1 MRYFKTI
8 ILFISTLLV
17 FNSCDKGLE
26 PPAAVSSAFLTG
38 KVKFINDW
46 PPQDSVLGVR
56 VGAFKTLP
64 SQNLIQEVIDG
75 NALFDLNPLGYNLDS
90 AEFQFEIDELPI
102 ELKYIV
108 VAWQYETELTKQ
120 RVVGVYNIENDK
132 TKPATINLNY
142 GETKNIEIEVDWN
155 EFPPQPF

>member
-1 MRYFKTI
+1 MNKLKII
-8 ILFISTLLV
+8 ILLISSLLLL
-17 FNSCDKGLE
+17 FSCDKGLE
-26 PPAAVSSAFLTG
+26 PPEVVSSAFLTG

-46 PPQDSVLGVR
+46 PKQDSVHGVR

-64 SQNLIQEVIDG
+64 SENIIEEVING
-75 NALFDLNPLGYNLDS
+75 NALFNLEPLGYNLDS

-120 RVVGVYNIENDK
+120 RVVGVYNLEGDK
-132 TKPATINLNY
+132 TKPASIKLDY
-142 GETKNIEIEVDWN
+142 GESFNIQIEVDWN